1 MNILKLVKLST
12 LTLLL
17 PFLISAN
24 ASEPSN
30 LSLINN
36 CLKLNSSLKDALK
49 SNPLEIKSGKVN
61 GRNKASFHYQNF
73 DKGFKGVCSNAQFF
87 IKSGGLKGT
96 EENQRYVFVWS
107 AEFNAQAHELS
118 TGNIEY
124 FVNQPK
130 NIKIWLQEK
139 I

>member
-1 MNILKLVKLST
+1 MKLVKLST
-12 LTLLL
+12 LVLLL
-17 PFLISAN
+17 SFLICAN

-30 LSLINN
+30 LNLVNN
-36 CLKLNSSLKDALK
+36 CLKLNSSLTGALK
-49 SNPLEIKSGKVN
+49 SNSFEIQSGKVE
-61 GRNKASFHYQNF
+61 GINKVSFHYQNF

-87 IKSGGLKGT
+87 VKSDGLKGT

-107 AEFNAQAHELS
+107 AKFNAQAPELS
-118 TGNIEY
+118 TANIEY
-124 FVNQPK
+124 FVNQPE